1 MEKAK
6 DKVSRDPIVVG
17 ISIGDI
23 NGIGPEVIIKALND
37 SMILT
42 DCTPVIYGS
51 TKILNYHKKMVDS
64 GDFNY
69 TAIPSADDV
78 KPRKINV
85 INVWK
90 EEVELQL
97 GKITEDGGKYALAS
111 LDHATKDLA
120 SGKIDVLVT
129 APISKEAMSKAGF
142 KFPGHTEYLADMAG
156 QDEALMLMVAGS
168 LRVALV
174 TSHIALKDVPTTIT
188 IDKVLNKIRAFNQS
202 LSKDFSIRRPKIAV
216 FGLNPH
222 AGENGKMGNEENE
235 IINPAISKAK
245 NEGIMAF
252 GPYPADGF
260 FGSNNRT
267 NFDGVLAMFHDQGL
281 AAFKALAF
289 DDGVN
294 FTAGLPVV
302 RTSPDHGTAFDIA
315 GKDLASGASMRQA
328 IYLAIDVHRNQKFE
342 KEITANPLEEQPKEK
357 LGRDGREGRG
367 DSRGR
372 QNKSRSNSNERP
384 DSRPKESKDPAPVPN
399 DDTKAES
406 NPNLETT
413 DQAPKVEAIPKEEG
427 SKKEDS

>member
-69 TAIPSADDV
+69 TAIPSADGV

-302 RTSPDHGTAFDIA
+302 RTSPDHGTAFDIV

-399 DDTKAES
+399 VDTKAES